1 MAVMIAQRRAAAATA
16 AAPKRGARLVARV
29 AQPLAQPGS
38 SGMQTAA
45 DASMLARAGLPP
57 TTTPFDDFQFANIRE
72 AEVSRAM
79 TRRYF
84 KDLDDFAESD
94 VVIVGA
100 GSAGLA
106 CAYELGKVAP
116 HLKVAL
122 MEQSVA
128 PGGGAWLGGQLFSAM
143 VVRKPAHLMLDELE
157 VPYEDEGHYVV
168 VRHAALLTSTLMSKV
183 LKNPNVKLFNAVA
196 VEDLIVKPDALSGGR
211 RVAGV
216 VTNWSLVAQAHGTQS
231 CMDPNVIEAG
241 VVVSACGHDGPFGA
255 TSVKRLARL
264 GMVPGGEVPGMGALD
279 MEAAEGAIV
288 GGTREVVPGM
298 VLAGM
303 ELAEVDGSP
312 RMGPTFGAMIVSG
325 RRAAHV
331 ALAVLEKRKKMAAK
345 AAADG
350 AEATAAAAAL

>member
-1 MAVMIAQRRAAAATA
+1 MALLSARRGAVAASAKRSAATPRMVTARIASPRAPDAAAADA
-16 AAPKRGARLVARV
+16 AKL
-29 AQPLAQPGS
+29 LA
-38 SGMQTAA
+38 
-45 DASMLARAGLPP
+45 LAGLPP
-57 TTTPFDDFQFANIRE
+57 TTTPYDDYVFEPIRE
-72 AEVSRAM
+72 AEVNRAM
-79 TRRYF
+79 TRRYWN
-84 KDLDDFAESD
+84 DMETYAESD

-116 HLKVAL
+116 HLKVAI

-128 PGGGAWLGGQLFSAM
+128 PGGGAWLGGQLMSAM
-143 VVRKPAHLMLDELE
+143 VVRKPAHLMLDELN
-157 VPYEDEGHYVV
+157 VPYEDEGRYVV
-168 VRHAALLTSTLMSKV
+168 VRHAALLTATLMSEV
-183 LKNPNVKLFNAVA
+183 LRNPNVKLFNATA
-196 VEDLIVKPDALSGGR
+196 VEDLIIKPDPALGGAR

-231 CMDPNVIEAG
+231 CMDPNVMEAG

-279 MEAAEGAIV
+279 MEAAEGRIV
-288 GGTREVVPGM
+288 CGTREVVPGM
-298 VLAGM
+298 VLCGM

-331 ALAVLEKRKKMAAK
+331 ALAVLEKRQK
-345 AAADG
+345 AARMKSG
-350 AEATAAAAAL
+350 GKEAAAMI

>member
-1 MAVMIAQRRAAAATA
+1 MAIKMNIASSKTAATKA
-16 AAPKRGARLVARV
+16 AGSARGARLVARV
-29 AQPLAQPGS
+29 AQPMAPGS
-38 SGMQTAA
+38 AATAAA
-45 DASMLARAGLPP
+45 DAAMLLRAGLPP
-57 TTTPFDDFQFANIRE
+57 TTTPYDNYKFAPIRE
-72 AEVSRAM
+72 AEVNRAM

-84 KDLDDFAESD
+84 ADMDTFAESD

-106 CAYELGKVAP
+106 CAFELGRIAP

-143 VVRKPAHLMLDELE
+143 VVRKPAHEMLDALQ

-168 VRHAALLTSTLMSKV
+168 VRHAALLTSTLMAHV
-183 LKNPNVKLFNAVA
+183 LKNPNVKLFNATA
-196 VEDLIVKPDALSGGR
+196 VEDLIVKPDPSLGPGGR

-255 TSVKRLARL
+255 TGVKRLARL

-279 MEAAEGAIV
+279 MEAAEGSIV
-288 GGTREVVPGM
+288 NNTREVVPGM
-298 VLAGM
+298 VLTGM

-325 RRAAHV
+325 MRAAHMAV
-331 ALAVLEKRKKMAAK
+331 AALERRRAL
-345 AAADG
+345 
-350 AEATAAAAAL
+350 AAAATEGAAEAQA

>member
-1 MAVMIAQRRAAAATA
+1 MAVLAARRVASASTA
-16 AAPKRGARLVARV
+16 AGPRRGARLVARV
-29 AQPLAQPGS
+29 AAPMAPDSKSATKADPGL
-38 SGMQTAA
+38 
-45 DASMLARAGLPP
+45 LARAGLPP
-57 TTTPFDDFQFANIRE
+57 TTTPFDDYTFEPIRE

-84 KDLDDFAESD
+84 ADMDSFAESD

-106 CAYELGKVAP
+106 CAWELGRVAP

-122 MEQSVA
+122 LEQSVA

-157 VPYEDEGHYVV
+157 VPYEDEGRYVV

-183 LKNPNVKLFNAVA
+183 LMNPNVKLFNAVA
-196 VEDLIVKPDALSGGR
+196 VEDLIIKPDPALGGAR

-255 TSVKRLARL
+255 HSVKRLARL

-279 MEAAEGAIV
+279 MEAAEGSIV
-288 GGTREVVPGM
+288 RGTREVVPGM

-331 ALAVLEKRKKMAAK
+331 ALAALEKRRKQQAGKAGAK
-345 AAADG
+345 
-350 AEATAAAAAL
+350 EQAAAAM